1 MDMTLDWT
9 IIGIFVIGFM
19 GVLCYGLAVLNQD
32 LEEKRD
38 HDKANRT
45 KHINNRD
52 L

>member
-19 GVLCYGLAVLNQD
+19 GVLCYGLAVLNRD
-32 LEEKRD
+32 LEEKHD
-38 HDKANRT
+38 HDKSNTT
-45 KHINNRD
+45 KNVKNGD